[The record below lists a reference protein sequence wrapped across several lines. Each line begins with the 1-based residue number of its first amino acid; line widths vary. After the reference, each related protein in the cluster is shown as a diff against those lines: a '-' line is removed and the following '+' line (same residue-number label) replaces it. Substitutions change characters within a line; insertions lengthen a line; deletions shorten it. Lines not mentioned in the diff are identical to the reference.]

1 MAVLAE
7 TGERQWL
14 EELNDEQRAA
24 ATHAGGPLLIL
35 AGAGTGKTTT
45 LCARVAWLVSEG
57 VPSERILLL
66 TFTRRAAREML
77 QRARGLVPA
86 SSRDRNPAHLPHG
99 GTFHSV
105 AHRLVRRHAAALGL
119 PGGFGVLDAGDA
131 ADVLDL
137 LREEHGHAKSKT
149 RFPRK
154 GTLLDI
160 YSRTVNAQE
169 PLSGV
174 IEEHFPWCSE
184 HREAISALFR
194 AYTARKRELG
204 VADLDDLLL
213 YWRALAADAVI
224 GPRLASAFDHV
235 LIDEY
240 QDVNGLQVDLARSL
254 GSHGPAVTA
263 VGDDFQ
269 AIYGFRSASAAHIL
283 DFPEHFPGT
292 RVVTLER
299 NYRSTQPVLDAAN
312 ALAAQA
318 TRAFPKRL
326 RADRDGGVRPKVIH
340 VRDEAAQA
348 EEVCERILEA
358 REQGSELRAQA
369 VLART
374 SHDSDLLEL
383 ELTRRRIPFHK
394 YGGLRY
400 LEAAHVKDFVATLR
414 LVDNG
419 ADDVA
424 WFRVLQLVEGVG
436 PASARK
442 AITAMSSG
450 EIRLA
455 EAVRDEA
462 GEGRLAAIPD
472 RLAAW
477 PAAREVIPSAARA
490 GADALIAAL
499 RAARDEPRPGPRAEG
514 LRDVLAPLIKLRY
527 PDGALR
533 IQDFDQ
539 LVAAAH
545 QATDPRHFVAE
556 LVLDPP
562 SSSADI
568 AQPPHLDE
576 DYLTISTI
584 HSAKGLEW
592 DSVHVLAVYDG
603 NFPACMSAGTSE
615 SIDEERRLLYVG
627 MTRARRTLTLYVPVR
642 YHHRPHG
649 RDDAHGYG
657 KPSRFLTPEVLAAC
671 DVTRLPDDPLNPY
684 GAPIVTK
691 RRLAVTPDAL
701 FD

>member
-1 MAVLAE
+1 MAVVAE
-7 TGERQWL
+7 TGERPWL
-14 EELNDEQRAA
+14 EALNSEQREA
-24 ATHAGGPLLIL
+24 ATYAGGPLLII

-45 LCARVAWLVSEG
+45 LCSRVAWLVSEG

-77 QRARGLVPA
+77 QRSRGLVPA
-86 SSRDRNPAHLPHG
+86 SSRVLG

-137 LREEHGHAKSKT
+137 LRTEHGHAKSKT

-154 GTLLDI
+154 ATLLDI

-174 IEEHFPWCSE
+174 IETHFPWCSE

-194 AYTARKRELG
+194 HYTARKRSLG
-204 VADLDDLLL
+204 VVDLDDLLL
-213 YWRALAADAVI
+213 YWRALAADDVI
-224 GPRLASAFDHV
+224 GPLLASAFDHV

-254 GSHGPAVTA
+254 GSNGPAVTA

-283 DFPEHFPGT
+283 DFPSHFPGT

-318 TRAFPKRL
+318 SRAFPKRL
-326 RADRDGGVRPKVIH
+326 RADRTGGVRPRVVH

-358 REQGSELRAQA
+358 REQGMELRAQA

-400 LEAAHVKDFVATLR
+400 LEAAHVKDFVAALR

-436 PASARK
+436 PVSARK
-442 AITAMSSG
+442 
-450 EIRLA
+450 
-455 EAVRDEA
+455 
-462 GEGRLAAIPD
+462 
-472 RLAAW
+472 
-477 PAAREVIPSAARA
+477 
-490 GADALIAAL
+490 LIAAMGGGAATRGGAATAGGAGRDGPL
-499 RAARDEPRPGPRAEG
+499 AARRPPRGETGGRAARGPARG
-514 LRDVLAPLIKLRY
+514 LAR
-527 PDGALR
+527 GA
-533 IQDFDQ
+533 
-539 LVAAAH
+539 
-545 QATDPRHFVAE
+545 
-556 LVLDPP
+556 
-562 SSSADI
+562 
-568 AQPPHLDE
+568 
-576 DYLTISTI
+576 
-584 HSAKGLEW
+584 
-592 DSVHVLAVYDG
+592 
-603 NFPACMSAGTSE
+603 
-615 SIDEERRLLYVG
+615 
-627 MTRARRTLTLYVPVR
+627 
-642 YHHRPHG
+642 
-649 RDDAHGYG
+649 
-657 KPSRFLTPEVLAAC
+657 
-671 DVTRLPDDPLNPY
+671 
-684 GAPIVTK
+684 
-691 RRLAVTPDAL
+691 
-701 FD
+701 